1 MDNAGI
7 SLGDL
12 WHTLRRRAAWLLL
25 AAVLG
30 GIITAAIS
38 LGSPIHYTSDALL
51 EVESHTPLTRE
62 LNPQILS
69 TAPDQVRTEAD
80 ILKSRA
86 LAASVVR
93 ELDLAHAPDF
103 VAAPRSPTWIDRIS
117 LLLDAARSGIRKM
130 LGQTDD
136 PDDSIDEAVSLFRKR
151 LQVVVDDKSHIVDVS
166 FQSGSPELSAKVI
179 QTLFRTYLANQIDAN
194 LEVTSRENQWLSGH
208 LAQLQHDVDQA
219 AQRAQAYR
227 EANHLVDIQAGSLS
241 ALQLNQNEQDLAN
254 ARQDLTK
261 AQASYDTA
269 TREAKSAGGFTGQEA
284 LGSLLIQRLR
294 DRESDIAARLANM
307 TLRYGDTSPYV
318 RPLNAE
324 LKSVR
329 QQIASETG
337 KIISALGRNVT
348 TAQMRVKNLETVV
361 AKAGA
366 QAGERGRAEA
376 TLAQLNQEVEAKRHV
391 YTAFLTRMEQTQLTS
406 TQFPSAR
413 VVSAAAPPPKPD
425 GWPLWVIVFLGMIV
439 GVFVAVAIILA
450 RLALGGRIAS
460 VKDVEFV
467 TGTTPITSLPALRS
481 AVNGWPIAARILDVS
496 QSRLAETLHALSF
509 AIQEMNPDTPCTR
522 VLVTSPLQG
531 EGKTTLAASLARLS
545 AASGKRVLLIEA
557 DLRRPTL
564 RQALRLTNPG
574 MQTIESVL
582 SQEHTLAEAVQ
593 VDPETGL
600 ECLIADGSSP
610 NVIKSLQSRAFSRL
624 MEEAEESYDMVV
636 IDSPPAM
643 LVVDPII
650 LAKYSDTILL
660 TVTFGRTAGAVV
672 AEAIHRFTADV
683 RPRIATVLTKVPE
696 SEVAWHGYYAGYRR
710 SLVA

>member
-1 MDNAGI
+1 MDSTGI
-7 SLGDL
+7 NLGDL
-12 WHTLRRRAAWLLL
+12 WHTLRRRAPWLLL

-38 LGSPIHYTSDALL
+38 LGSPVHYTSDALL
-51 EVESHTPLTRE
+51 EVESHAPLTRE
-62 LNPQILS
+62 LNPQILP

-80 ILKSRA
+80 ILKSHA
-86 LAASVVR
+86 LAVSVVR

-103 VAAPRSPTWIDRIS
+103 VAAPRPPTWIDRIS
-117 LLLDAARSGIRKM
+117 LWLDAARSGIRKM
-130 LGQTDD
+130 FGETDN
-136 PDDSIDEAVSLFRKR
+136 PDDAIDDAVTLFRKR

-166 FQSGSPELSAKVI
+166 FQSGSPELSAKII
-179 QTLFRTYLANQIDAN
+179 QTLFRTYLANQVDAN
-194 LEVTSRENQWLSGH
+194 LEVTSRENQWLSEH

-241 ALQLNQNEQDLAN
+241 ALALSQNEQDMAN

-261 AQASYDTA
+261 AQAAYDTA
-269 TREAKSAGGFTGQEA
+269 TREARSPGGFTGQEA

-294 DRESDIAARLANM
+294 DREGDIAARLANM
-307 TLRYGDTSPYV
+307 RMRYGDGSPYL
-318 RPLNAE
+318 RPLTAE
-324 LKSVR
+324 LTAVR
-329 QQIASETG
+329 QQIANETA
-337 KIISALGRNVT
+337 KVISALGRNVT
-348 TAQMRVKNLETVV
+348 TAQLRVKNLETVV
-361 AKAGA
+361 AKAQS

-413 VVSAAAPPPKPD
+413 VVSAAAPPPKAD
-425 GWPLWVIVFLGMIV
+425 GWPLWVVVFLGMIV
-439 GVFVAVAIILA
+439 GALIAVAIILA

-460 VKDVEFV
+460 VKDVELV
-467 TGTTPITSLPALRS
+467 TGTTPITSIPAMRS
-481 AVNGWPIAARILDVS
+481 AVNGRPIAARILDVS
-496 QSRLAETLHALSF
+496 QSRLAETLHALSYS
-509 AIQEMNPDTPCTR
+509 IQEMNPDASCTR

-545 AASGKRVLLIEA
+545 AASGKRVLLVEA
-557 DLRRPTL
+557 DLRRPSL
-564 RQALRLTNPG
+564 GQALRLNPG
-574 MQTIESVL
+574 VLTIEAVL
-582 SQEHTLAEAVQ
+582 SQESTLAEAVQ

-600 ECLIADGSSP
+600 HCLIADGSAP
-610 NVIKSLQSRAFSRL
+610 NVIKALQSRAFSRL
-624 MEEAEESYDMVV
+624 MEEAQAHYDMVV

-650 LAKYSDTILL
+650 LAKYSDAILL
-660 TVTFGRTAGAVV
+660 AVTFGRTAAAVV

-710 SLVA
+710 RLVA

>member
-1 MDNAGI
+1 MDSTGI
-7 SLGDL
+7 NLGDL
-12 WHTLRRRAAWLLL
+12 WHTLRRRAPWLLL

-38 LGSPIHYTSDALL
+38 LGSPVHNTSDALL
-51 EVESHTPLTRE
+51 EVESHAPLTRE
-62 LNPQILS
+62 LNPQILP

-80 ILKSRA
+80 ILKSHA
-86 LAASVVR
+86 LAVSVVR

-103 VAAPRSPTWIDRIS
+103 VAAPRPPTWIDRIS
-117 LLLDAARSGIRKM
+117 LWLDAARSGIRKM
-130 LGQTDD
+130 FGETDN
-136 PDDSIDEAVSLFRKR
+136 PDDAIDDAVTLFRKR

-166 FQSGSPELSAKVI
+166 FQSGSPELSAKII
-179 QTLFRTYLANQIDAN
+179 QTLFRTYLANQVDAN
-194 LEVTSRENQWLSGH
+194 LEVTSRENQWLSEH

-241 ALQLNQNEQDLAN
+241 ALALSQNEQDMAN

-261 AQASYDTA
+261 AQAAYDTA
-269 TREAKSAGGFTGQEA
+269 TREARSPGGFTGQEA

-294 DRESDIAARLANM
+294 DREGDIAARLANM
-307 TLRYGDTSPYV
+307 RMRYGDGSPYL
-318 RPLNAE
+318 RPLTAE
-324 LKSVR
+324 LTAVR
-329 QQIASETG
+329 QQIANETA
-337 KIISALGRNVT
+337 KVISALGRNVT
-348 TAQMRVKNLETVV
+348 TAQLRVKNLETVV
-361 AKAGA
+361 AKAQS

-413 VVSAAAPPPKPD
+413 VVSAAAPPPKAD
-425 GWPLWVIVFLGMIV
+425 GWPLWVVVFLGMIV
-439 GVFVAVAIILA
+439 GALIAVAIILA

-460 VKDVEFV
+460 VKDVELV
-467 TGTTPITSLPALRS
+467 TGTTPITSIPAMRS
-481 AVNGWPIAARILDVS
+481 AVNGRPIAARILDVS
-496 QSRLAETLHALSF
+496 QSRLAETLHALSYS
-509 AIQEMNPDTPCTR
+509 IQEMNPDASCTR

-545 AASGKRVLLIEA
+545 AASGKRVLLVEA
-557 DLRRPTL
+557 DLRRPSL
-564 RQALRLTNPG
+564 GQALRLNPG
-574 MQTIESVL
+574 VLTIEAVL
-582 SQEHTLAEAVQ
+582 SQESTLAEAVQ

-600 ECLIADGSSP
+600 HCLIADGSAP
-610 NVIKSLQSRAFSRL
+610 NVIKALQSRAFSRL
-624 MEEAEESYDMVV
+624 MEEAQAHYDMVV

-650 LAKYSDTILL
+650 LAKYSDAILL
-660 TVTFGRTAGAVV
+660 AVTFGRTAAAVV

-710 SLVA
+710 RLVA